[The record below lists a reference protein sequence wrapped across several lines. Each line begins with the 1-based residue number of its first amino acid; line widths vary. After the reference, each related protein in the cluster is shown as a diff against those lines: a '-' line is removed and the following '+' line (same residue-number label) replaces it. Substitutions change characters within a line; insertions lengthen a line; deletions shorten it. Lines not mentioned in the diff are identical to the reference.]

1 MQDLIQPQNGD
12 LQIRENENGVYVAGV
27 SEREVSS
34 MDDCLNL
41 LHIGDRNRCRLPVC
55 LQGPDPC
62 GLDAKKYVLQGN
74 SVRPDSPRLV
84 ARPSRTV

>member
-1 MQDLIQPQNGD
+1 MSLQYRASQEHIHPYQGGKWVASRADGSYCMQDLIQPQNSD

-41 LHIGDRNRCRLPVC
+41 LHIGDRNR
-55 LQGPDPC
+55 
-62 GLDAKKYVLQGN
+62 
-74 SVRPDSPRLV
+74 
-84 ARPSRTV
+84 

>member
-1 MQDLIQPQNGD
+1 MAACCAKGWWCMQDLIQPQNSD

-41 LHIGDRNRCRLPVC
+41 LHIGDRNRY
-55 LQGPDPC
+55 GPPISWQI
-62 GLDAKKYVLQGN
+62 LALTY
-74 SVRPDSPRLV
+74 
-84 ARPSRTV
+84 